1 MPTEKF
7 EEPGP
12 AEEPA
17 EGRTVGLVKGFAG
30 APVAEGVAG
39 VPVAEASAG
48 ATAGERSA
56 GATAAAGAEGAPTGE
71 GFAGVPAGDGSA
83 ARVTGTVVCP
93 GCGASGPAVRTVP
106 DACAD
111 PDSPRSGLSDRLA
124 KSPGADSTFDSVLH
138 FLEGMVLTGVCAGLA
153 QHGVQDDNPLFTIGG
168 AVLAVLLFAGTFWVI
183 RGESRER
190 ATVKAGRP
198 RAEALW
204 TPAHYCAS
212 CESVFYPTGIPWPG
226 PLTTDQFRKY
236 VWTEAGFTEQL
247 DEKLRQLELPPR
259 TPAAPG
265 GAHGHA

>member
-1 MPTEKF
+1 MPTDKF

-12 AEEPA
+12 AEGRVGGRTEEPA
-17 EGRTVGLVKGFAG
+17 EGA
-30 APVAEGVAG
+30 
-39 VPVAEASAG
+39 AG
-48 ATAGERSA
+48 ATAGDGFAAR
-56 GATAAAGAEGAPTGE
+56 AAGG
-71 GFAGVPAGDGSA
+71 
-83 ARVTGTVVCP
+83 VVCP

-111 PDSPRSGLSDRLA
+111 PDSPGSGLSDRLA
-124 KSPGADSTFDSVLH
+124 KSPGADSAFDSVLH

-153 QHGVQDDNPLFTIGG
+153 QHGVQDDNLLFTVGG
-168 AVLAVLLFAGTFWVI
+168 AVLAVLLFVGTFWVI

-212 CESVFYPTGIPWPG
+212 CESVFYPTGSPWPG

-265 GAHGHA
+265 GPHGHA